1 MLAYRDQELSMPSA
15 PRAQAKS
22 ATNVSIRRDLL
33 EAARASKI
41 NLSATLEQAL
51 IEKLRQA
58 QQRQWREENRESI
71 AAYNEYVEKHGVFS
85 DRSRSF

>member
-1 MLAYRDQELSMPSA
+1 MPRSCATPSA
-15 PRAQAKS
+15 TRAQAKS

-51 IEKLRQA
+51 IEKLREA
-58 QQRQWREENRESI
+58 QQRRWREENREAI
-71 AAYNEYVEKHGVFS
+71 VAYNEHVEKHGVFS
-85 DRSRSF
+85 DGSRSF

>member
-1 MLAYRDQELSMPSA
+1 MPSA
-15 PRAQAKS
+15 IRAQAKS

-58 QQRQWREENRESI
+58 QQQQWREENRESI
-71 AAYNEYVEKHGVFS
+71 AAYNQHVEKHGVFS
-85 DRSRSF
+85 EGSRSF